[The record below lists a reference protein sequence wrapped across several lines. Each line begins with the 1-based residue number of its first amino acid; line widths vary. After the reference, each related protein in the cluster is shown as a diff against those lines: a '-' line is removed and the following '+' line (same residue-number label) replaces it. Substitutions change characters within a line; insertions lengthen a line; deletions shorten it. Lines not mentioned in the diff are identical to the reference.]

1 MYGHWAVKLCSKCR
15 SNEILHSS
23 YLQGLMAKTAIFG
36 RVRRIASEEEVVL
49 HLTITKCIPIL
60 QYGLEACPLRK
71 TDLNSSE
78 VG

>member
-1 MYGHWAVKLCSKCR
+1 
-15 SNEILHSS
+15 
-23 YLQGLMAKTAIFG
+23 MAKTAIFG
-36 RVRRIASEEEVVL
+36 RVNRIASEEEVVL

-78 VG
+78 KVG